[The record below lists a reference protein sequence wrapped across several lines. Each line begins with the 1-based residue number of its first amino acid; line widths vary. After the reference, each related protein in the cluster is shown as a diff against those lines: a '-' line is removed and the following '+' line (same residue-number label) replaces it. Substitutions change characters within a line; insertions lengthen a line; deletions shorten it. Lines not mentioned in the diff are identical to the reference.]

1 MEFQAKQIVN
11 EIKSDTQTGNYGIA
25 QALGFTGDFDITQV
39 GNKISMTS
47 EKDVWGQSK
56 TMDLNITFGGADGS
70 QQIIMYEQNGRIHQ
84 IKMEEDYSYFGQ

>member
-25 QALGFTGDFDITQV
+25 QALGFQGDYEVSHV
-39 GNKISMTS
+39 GNKISMTQGG
-47 EKDVWGQSK
+47 KAV
-56 TMDLNITFGGADGS
+56 DLNITFGGADGS